1 MGKNYESYNAQQFLD
16 DAYFIEW
23 VKGESAEASNFW
35 NQWLAANPANIM
47 EMRSAEK
54 QLRAILSAKR
64 IKANEKD
71 AEEVWARIENSVQ
84 KESFPSAKIRKMPQQ
99 WWAAAAILLLFASG
113 GYLFLNHENSKTQV
127 ASIHNNVPVND
138 AAPGG
143 NKAILTLA
151 NGSKIVL
158 NNVKNGALTQQG
170 NTKVVKLDDGKLA
183 YQSDETTAPIAVEYN
198 TVSTPRGGQYQLT
211 LADGS
216 KVWLNAES
224 AITFPTAFTGNERK
238 VTIKGE
244 AYFEVAHDA
253 SKPFQ
258 VTVNGMQ
265 VQVLG
270 THFNINAYDDEG
282 EIKTT
287 LLEGSVKVS
296 KGPESK
302 LITPGQQAVVSST
315 EPKIVVQQAD
325 VDEAV
330 AWKNGLFH
338 FNNADLQEVMRQLSR
353 WYDVNVMYDGT
364 IPKRE
369 FAGEMQRD
377 LNLSQVLELLVKNDV
392 HFKIDGKKI
401 IVLTN

>member
-1 MGKNYESYNAQQFLD
+1 MDQNEFY
-16 DAYFIEW
+16 
-23 VKGESAEASNFW
+23 
-35 NQWLAANPANIM
+35 
-47 EMRSAEK
+47 K
-54 QLRAILSAKR
+54 QLVNRYAQNSATENELEIFFQLLKEGKLDTHINDTMIKEVEKVPEVQKVNEIKRTPVRKIRFWTRIAAASVILVLLAGIFYFNRNNTERDNIVK
-64 IKANEKD
+64 NEKSSPL
-71 AEEVWARIENSVQ
+71 I
-84 KESFPSAKIRKMPQQ
+84 
-99 WWAAAAILLLFASG
+99 
-113 GYLFLNHENSKTQV
+113 
-127 ASIHNNVPVND
+127 ND

-151 NGSKIVL
+151 NGSKIIL
-158 NNVKNGALTQQG
+158 NNAKNGALTQQG

-183 YQSDETTAPIAVEYN
+183 YQSGDINAPIAVEYN

-211 LADGS
+211 LSDGS
-216 KVWLNAES
+216 KVWLNAAS
-224 AITFPTAFTGNERK
+224 AITFPTAFTGKERK
-238 VTIKGE
+238 VEIKGE

-296 KGPESK
+296 KGSASRFIK
-302 LITPGQQAVVSST
+302 PGEQA
-315 EPKIVVQQAD
+315 IVPTGNDLNIQVQTAD

-353 WYDVNVMYDGT
+353 WYDVDVVYNGPV
-364 IPKRE
+364 PNRE
-369 FAGEMQRD
+369 FGGEMQRD
-377 LNLSQVLELLVKNDV
+377 LRLSQVLELLEKNQV
-392 HFKIDGKKI
+392 NFKIQGKKI
-401 IVLTN
+401 MVMAN

>member
-1 MGKNYESYNAQQFLD
+1 MDQNEFY
-16 DAYFIEW
+16 
-23 VKGESAEASNFW
+23 
-35 NQWLAANPANIM
+35 
-47 EMRSAEK
+47 K
-54 QLRAILSAKR
+54 QLVNRYVQNSATEDELEIFFQLLKEGKLDKHITDTMMLEVEMVPETEKVNKIKRTPAPKIHLWTRIAAASVILVLLAGIFYFNRNNIERSNIVK
-64 IKANEKD
+64 NEKSSPL
-71 AEEVWARIENSVQ
+71 I
-84 KESFPSAKIRKMPQQ
+84 
-99 WWAAAAILLLFASG
+99 
-113 GYLFLNHENSKTQV
+113 
-127 ASIHNNVPVND
+127 ND

-183 YQSDETTAPIAVEYN
+183 YQYDETTAPIAVEYN

>member
-1 MGKNYESYNAQQFLD
+1 MQNYESYSAKQFLD
-16 DAYFIEW
+16 DASFIQW
-23 VKGESAEASNFW
+23 VKGTNPYLNMFW
-35 NQWLAANPANIM
+35 NDWIKSQPRNLE
-47 EMRSAEK
+47 EMKAAEK
-54 QLRAILSAKR
+54 QLRAILTAKQ
-64 IKANEKD
+64 IKAGEED
-71 AEEVWARIENSVQ
+71 AEEVWGRIDNSIL
-84 KESFPSAKIRKMPQQ
+84 KASPSKVRRMPQR
-99 WWAAAAILLLFASG
+99 WWAAAAIFLLLAAGSYF
-113 GYLFLNHENSKTQV
+113 FINKEHSKKEV
-127 ASIHNNVPVND
+127 AAVKKNVLIND
-138 AAPGG
+138 VSPGG

-151 NGSKIVL
+151 NGATIIL
-158 NNVKNGALTQQG
+158 DNAKNGALTQQG
-170 NTKVVKLDDGKLA
+170 NSKVVKLDDGKLA
-183 YQSDETTAPIAVEYN
+183 YNSNGTNSPASVEYN

-211 LADGS
+211 LSDGS

-224 AITFPTAFTGNERK
+224 AITFPTAFTGNDRK

>member
-1 MGKNYESYNAQQFLD
+1 MDQNEFY
-16 DAYFIEW
+16 
-23 VKGESAEASNFW
+23 
-35 NQWLAANPANIM
+35 
-47 EMRSAEK
+47 K
-54 QLRAILSAKR
+54 QLVNRYVQNSATEDELEIFFQLLKEGKLDKHITDTMMLEVEMVPETEKVNEIKRTPAPKIHLWTRIAAASVILVLLAGIFYFNRNNIERSNIVK
-64 IKANEKD
+64 NEKSSPL
-71 AEEVWARIENSVQ
+71 I
-84 KESFPSAKIRKMPQQ
+84 
-99 WWAAAAILLLFASG
+99 
-113 GYLFLNHENSKTQV
+113 
-127 ASIHNNVPVND
+127 ND

-211 LADGS
+211 LSDGS